1 MLSFIPISV
10 HRARYA
16 QSAPSVKFNKRV
28 SATSKGY
35 LLCPSRVLKYFKSP
49 GCNTILSEV
58 VNHVPCSRSLAS
70 PLLHMPSL
78 LCHGVIGSRIVQY
91 PRSQIHACRELALH
105 SRGYVYDLLSRKPCL
120 SSGKLLSLA
129 SYERS
134 NNTIVYGISVTKT
147 SFDAWFSGLSPP
159 PNLPGLWNHLM

>member
-1 MLSFIPISV
+1 MVLSFIPISA

-16 QSAPSVKFNKRV
+16 QTAPSVKFNKRV

-35 LLCPSRVLKYFKSP
+35 LVSVFQKPWMQYNL
-49 GCNTILSEV
+49 LSEV

-105 SRGYVYDLLSRKPCL
+105 SHGYVYDLLSRKPCL

-134 NNTIVYGISVTKT
+134 NNTIVYGISGTTT